1 MKTENNRFAAAYD
14 YHSCDINTA
23 RRMISLIYETFFSFK
38 MDNNDRRVEIINT
51 LMSHYED
58 IGATLWAASN
68 ILFEMETDL
77 DAADD
82 TETYAVQIRKKA
94 LCEIYGLKDCQ
105 VDPLTTR

>member
-1 MKTENNRFAAAYD
+1 MRESERFVAAYE
-14 YHSCDINTA
+14 YHSSDINTA
-23 RRMISLIYETFFSFK
+23 RRMISLIYDAFFSSNIDSNERK
-38 MDNNDRRVEIINT
+38 AEINNA

-82 TETYAVQIRKKA
+82 VETDAVQIRKKA
-94 LCEIYGLKDCQ
+94 LCEIYGLKDSQ
-105 VDPLTTR
+105 VAPLTIN